1 MSNQLKLLVIQKK
14 NKKKIKPISKFN
26 KFIEE
31 IKSKEMEK
39 LKSPIKGQ
47 LFVYLDDFNNYFF
60 YQFTGK
66 SWIEIK

>member
-47 LFVYLDDFNNYFF
+47 LFVYLDDLNNYFF